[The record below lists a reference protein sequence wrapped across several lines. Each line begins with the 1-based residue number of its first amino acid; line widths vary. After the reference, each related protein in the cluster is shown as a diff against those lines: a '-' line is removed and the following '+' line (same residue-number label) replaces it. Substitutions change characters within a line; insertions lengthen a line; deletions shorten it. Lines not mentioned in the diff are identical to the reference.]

1 MRDYAVEYLNEVQR
15 ILTQVLETQTEAI
28 HTAAQWVVDATLAGK
43 KLWAVGCGHAGLLAQ
58 ELFYRSGGLVVMNPL
73 FAPGLQLDVS
83 PVTLTSDIERIE
95 GYGVKII
102 DRKEIGDGDL
112 LIVHSVSGR
121 NAATVDMATRARE
134 RGARVIVLT
143 NMAYSSMSPS
153 RHSSGKRLFECAD
166 LVLDNCGV
174 VGDAAVSIEDF
185 AERTGPTSTAV
196 GAAIL
201 NAMVCAAVGEFKR
214 RGVTPPVFMSANL
227 EGGDAHNKV
236 ILEQYKDQICYM

>member
-28 HTAAQWVVDATLAGK
+28 HTAAQWVVDVTLAGK

-73 FAPGLQLDVS
+73 FAPGLQLDVN

-112 LIVHSVSGR
+112 ECR
-121 NAATVDMATRARE
+121 R
-134 RGARVIVLT
+134 
-143 NMAYSSMSPS
+143 
-153 RHSSGKRLFECAD
+153 RHIPLK
-166 LVLDNCGV
+166 
-174 VGDAAVSIEDF
+174 
-185 AERTGPTSTAV
+185 
-196 GAAIL
+196 
-201 NAMVCAAVGEFKR
+201 
-214 RGVTPPVFMSANL
+214 
-227 EGGDAHNKV
+227 
-236 ILEQYKDQICYM
+236 